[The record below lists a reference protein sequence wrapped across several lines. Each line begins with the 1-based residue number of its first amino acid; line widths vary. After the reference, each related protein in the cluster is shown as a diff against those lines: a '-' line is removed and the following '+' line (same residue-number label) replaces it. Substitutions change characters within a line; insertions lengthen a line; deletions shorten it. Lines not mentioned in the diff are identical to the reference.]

1 MILTNIRLISLHM
14 KNAETNKLWV
24 SKLRIE
30 NVQRKISLV
39 SSNKCLLHWW
49 NLRINH
55 KGISD
60 WILGHVTETL
70 LIFARGFHH
79 GFSYFPL
86 SRECATNLLR
96 TCPSEAT
103 FPKLAHF
110 PWQGHTVDEGVRR
123 GTRNNNDTRI
133 EGNWESRWTAGVI
146 RDARLTAKF
155 RDLIKSRRTLASAPR
170 EREREREK
178 GKG

>member
-1 MILTNIRLISLHM
+1 MI
-14 KNAETNKLWV
+14 
-24 SKLRIE
+24 
-30 NVQRKISLV
+30 
-39 SSNKCLLHWW
+39 
-49 NLRINH
+49 
-55 KGISD
+55 
-60 WILGHVTETL
+60 
-70 LIFARGFHH
+70 
-79 GFSYFPL
+79 SYFPL

-155 RDLIKSRRTLASAPR
+155 RDLIKSRRTLANAPR
-170 EREREREK
+170 EREREKK
-178 GKG
+178 GKAKLLLLAGPKVPEPRPLLWWCAFCPRSRTRACNARIYKDYIVLEWPEVTQRLRDR